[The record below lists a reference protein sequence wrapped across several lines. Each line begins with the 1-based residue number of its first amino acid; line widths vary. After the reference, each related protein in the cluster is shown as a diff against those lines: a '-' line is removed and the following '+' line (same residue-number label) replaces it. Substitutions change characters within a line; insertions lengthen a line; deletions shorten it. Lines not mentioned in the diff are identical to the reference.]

1 MEGAQKR
8 EKSIIPIYVMS
19 SKYILMLQLN
29 KERKDGIAIAI
40 GIKM

>member
-19 SKYILMLQLN
+19 SKYIYIVAAT
-29 KERKDGIAIAI
+29 K
-40 GIKM
+40 